1 MKWKTVFLICPEGM
15 LRKEHFL
22 STGSGQFLYPKQ
34 FILENSDTVYFH
46 HNVGYLRGH
55 WEVSTEPDGF
65 ESKF

>member
-1 MKWKTVFLICPEGM
+1 MKCKTVLLISPEGM

-22 STGSGQFLYPKQ
+22 STGSGQFFYPKQ
-34 FILENSDTVYFH
+34 FILLNNGTVYFH

-55 WEVSTEPDGF
+55 WEVSTESGGF